1 MKPAGSCHSLASWH
15 HLASW
20 NPLASWHLLAASW
33 HPLDH
38 DTFWLHYTRWITTPS
53 DSWQQEILWLYG
65 NRWLMTW
72 HPLLHDISWA
82 HDIRWLYDTPVYRH
96 LCDATRWHEVSGCHE
111 VIRRWQRPLTPWYSL
126 PSTPHNTS
134 PVDSMSRRGRAVSCG
149 LPWHS
154 LEHRGTFHKSMTLVE
169 SMSSFNYQ

>member
-1 MKPAGSCHSLASWH
+1 MSPSGFVTPSSFMEITRWLRDTIRLFHDTHSIMTLSGFMTPAG
-15 HLASW
+15 
-20 NPLASWHLLAASW
+20 SW
-33 HPLDH
+33 HPL
-38 DTFWLHYTRWITTPS
+38 TP
-53 DSWQQEILWLYG
+53 G
-65 NRWLMTW
+65 NRRSSGFMASAACLMTW
-72 HPLLHDISWA
+72 HPLLHDTSWA
-82 HDIRWLYDTPVYRH
+82 HDTPVYRH